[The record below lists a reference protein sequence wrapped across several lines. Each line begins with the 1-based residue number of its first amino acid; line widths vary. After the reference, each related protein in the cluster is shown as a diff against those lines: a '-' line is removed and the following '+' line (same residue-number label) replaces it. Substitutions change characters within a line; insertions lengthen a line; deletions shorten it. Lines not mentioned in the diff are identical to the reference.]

1 MKLVLADVGY
11 FKDSI
16 GVISDLVN
24 EARFKINKDAIELI
38 AMDPANVAMV
48 VFKLLSSCFVE
59 YNVDK
64 EQEIAINLTN
74 LKQILKR
81 ANASDI
87 LSLELTDDNK
97 LQIQLK
103 SKTTRTFSLP
113 IIDLEEREQK
123 VPSLNFHVTINLPS
137 TILSDAVAD
146 ADVVAESLMFI
157 ANPEKFTILA
167 EGDLSRAMIEIT
179 PDDTIKIKSNT
190 SAKIKSKYSVEYL
203 KKMVSAGKL
212 ADKVTVH
219 FNQDYP
225 LKIDYV
231 VQDRLSLSFI
241 LAPRVDND

>member
-1 MKLVLADVGY
+1 M
-11 FKDSI
+11 
-16 GVISDLVN
+16 
-24 EARFKINKDAIELI
+24 
-38 AMDPANVAMV
+38 
-48 VFKLLSSCFVE
+48 
-59 YNVDK
+59 DK

-179 PDDTIKIKSNT
+179 PDDTTKIKSNT